1 MDQDG
6 TPFKRPTTIS
16 KLSAIYEAKI
26 KATQAKKSGT
36 APDQDTNF
44 KVVPVNKTV
53 TANPNAAAAKKLE
66 YKNAPLLTL
75 RSLLPDSLDDGTQ
88 LALEIPDGTKNLDC
102 TFRADRLE
110 FVIMTRKI
118 DDDNAEWEIPEPAD
132 FDELM
137 NIAIADFIDDDLTRM
152 NAIQW
157 SSVGQ
162 QTGVGLFSMGCEN
175 MGLVELFR
183 SLLRI
188 KGFKDLYV
196 ESFPKQTLLGSY
208 AMTLYAH
215 KGSLP
220 YRPAI
225 LVALLMQSNP
235 DLKGSIEVLESKN
248 YPLNHATEKRRGAR
262 IISLQANQEFLD
274 CIHEYPTSFPFT
286 AGILKN
292 LYIRGGTRRNTKDPN
307 ARKPPRRPK
316 LSKSSQKRLLQQSNE
331 EVMKNAAAADDVSSR
346 LNSTHL
352 NP

>member
-1 MDQDG
+1 MDEDG
-6 TPFKRPTTIS
+6 TPFKRPTTIGR
-16 KLSAIYEAKI
+16 LSAIYEAKI
-26 KATQAKKSGT
+26 KDTQKKKTGT
-36 APDQDTNF
+36 APDLDTNF
-44 KVVPVNKTV
+44 KIVPVNETV
-53 TANPNAAAAKKLE
+53 SAPATAAPKLE

-75 RSLLPDSLDDGTQ
+75 RSLLPDALDDGTQ
-88 LALEIPDGTKNLDC
+88 LALDIPAGSKTLDC
-102 TFRADRLE
+102 TFRAERIE
-110 FVIMTRKI
+110 FVVMTRKV
-118 DDDNAEWEIPEPAD
+118 DDDNADWEIPEPED
-132 FDELM
+132 FDVLM
-137 NIAIADFIDDDLTRM
+137 NNAIADFIDNDLTRM

-162 QTGVGLFSMGCEN
+162 QTGVGLFSMGCEK

-188 KGFKDLYV
+188 KGYKNLHV

-274 CIHEYPTSFPFT
+274 CIHEYPTSYPFT

-292 LYIRGGTRRNTKDPN
+292 LYIRGGTRRNTKDPS
-307 ARKPPRRPK
+307 ARKPPRRPEK
-316 LSKSSQKRLLQQSNE
+316 TAEAVQR
-331 EVMKNAAAADDVSSR
+331 
-346 LNSTHL
+346 
-352 NP
+352 

>member
-1 MDQDG
+1 MY
-6 TPFKRPTTIS
+6 KR
-16 KLSAIYEAKI
+16 
-26 KATQAKKSGT
+26 Q
-36 APDQDTNF
+36 
-44 KVVPVNKTV
+44 
-53 TANPNAAAAKKLE
+53 
-66 YKNAPLLTL
+66 
-75 RSLLPDSLDDGTQ
+75 LLPDSLDDGSH
-88 LALEIPDGTKNLDC
+88 LSLEIPEGTKTLDC
-102 TFRADRLE
+102 TFRAERIE
-110 FVIMTRKI
+110 FVIMTRKM
-118 DDDNAEWEIPEPAD
+118 DDINAEWEIPEPSD

-137 NIAIADFIDDDLTRM
+137 NVAIADFIDDDLTRM

-175 MGLVELFR
+175 MALVELFR

-188 KGFKDLYV
+188 KGYKNLYV

-220 YRPAI
+220 YRPAVLI
-225 LVALLMQSNP
+225 ALLMQSNP

-262 IISLQANQEFLD
+262 IISLQADQEFLD
-274 CIHEYPTSFPFT
+274 CIHAYPTSYPFT

-307 ARKPPRRPK
+307 ARKPPRRPR
-316 LSKSSQKRLLQQSNE
+316 LSKTSQKRLLQQSNNDI
-331 EVMKNAAAADDVSSR
+331 MKNSAAEDDVASKLSG
-346 LNSTHL
+346 THI